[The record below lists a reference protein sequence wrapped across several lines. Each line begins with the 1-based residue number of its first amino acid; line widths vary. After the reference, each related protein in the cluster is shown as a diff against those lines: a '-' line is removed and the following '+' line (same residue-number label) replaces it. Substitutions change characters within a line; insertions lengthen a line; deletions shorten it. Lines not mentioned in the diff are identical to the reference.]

1 MRKPIRLTLMAIVL
15 AAVSLAIAACGDD
28 EDDESAATTG
38 ETTAEMLMLTGE
50 ETILAL
56 DSGTAKVLED
66 NEVTVEP
73 VDPATAGGD
82 GIAFPITGGEVEAET
97 LLGTIDHS
105 GGLEFSAGGT
115 EVELTDFVVDTA
127 AGTLTAT
134 TADGAQLPTLDLDL
148 GGLEQ
153 TTEGDVIVAS
163 GITATLS
170 GDAAQAL
177 NDAFGVNVF
186 EEGLRIGD
194 VTVRASQ

>member
-1 MRKPIRLTLMAIVL
+1 MRKPIRLTLVAIVL
-15 AAVSLAIAACGDD
+15 AAASLFVAACGDD

-66 NEVTVEP
+66 NDVTAEP
-73 VDPATAGGD
+73 VDPATAGDD

-105 GGLEFSAGGT
+105 GGLVFSAGGT

-134 TADGAQLPTLDLDL
+134 TADGAQLATLDLDL
-148 GGLEQ
+148 GGLQQ

-170 GDAAQAL
+170 ADAAQAL
-177 NDAFGVNVF
+177 NDAFGVDVF
-186 EEGLRIGD
+186 EEGLPIGD